1 MTPTNIQQSQQTA
14 LANSFD
20 HRTQLRRDCGCFTLV
35 VESTK
40 LLSRVL
46 DHVLKYRLSDDD
58 HQQEDEGQRQREEEK
73 EELQLH
79 RTIDSLIKAAE
90 AEAQK
95 WGISI
100 DDQAVISYRLV
111 SAEHNPGMA

>member
-20 HRTQLRRDCGCFTLV
+20 QRKQLRRDCGCFTLV

-46 DHVLKYRLSDDD
+46 DHVLKYHLSDD
-58 HQQEDEGQRQREEEK
+58 HQQEDEGQRQREEEE

-79 RTIDSLIKAAE
+79 RTIDSLINAAE

-111 SAEHNPGMA
+111 SAEHNFGMA

>member
-1 MTPTNIQQSQQTA
+1 M
-14 LANSFD
+14 
-20 HRTQLRRDCGCFTLV
+20 

-40 LLSRVL
+40 LLSQVL
-46 DHVLKYRLSDDD
+46 AHVLKYRLSDD
-58 HQQEDEGQRQREEEK
+58 HQQEDEGQRQREEEE

-79 RTIDSLIKAAE
+79 RTIDSLINAAE

-111 SAEHNPGMA
+111 SAEHNFGMA